1 MKNAINA
8 FSAWTV
14 RNWKSIW
21 LAYAV
26 VTLFFIVGLRGV
38 DIRTVFSDLL
48 PKDDPFVQVFLD
60 HPSFGNPLTMTVM
73 VKRRDGTIYNTETL
87 QKIWDLTRDI
97 DLAPG
102 VDHDTLISIT
112 TEKARYAEATP
123 FGIDNQPVMG
133 DKVPTTPEDLQELRR
148 RVQESP
154 NAKTFL
160 VSGDE
165 SAAVIQAT
173 FLEDKVDWGQAFSYV
188 QNLAEQAR
196 DENHEVH
203 LAGQPALI
211 GWVYLLQ
218 QQIWLIFLVTFAALI
233 VVLALYMRNL
243 VGVIGP
249 VVCSLVSAV
258 WGFGLVGWIHSPV
271 EPLLLVVPV
280 LLVARTFSHCVQYSE
295 RYYEILAQVRD
306 KKKAVEI
313 CMSVM
318 MVPSVFGVI
327 TDVLGIGLI
336 ALAPIPAMERF
347 ALFAG
352 WWALTII
359 PNGVILISLILLA
372 LPPPKGVEKLAGHG
386 GGVHAKIRDLLLVM
400 SRITYGRPA
409 RWTVLVF
416 VVLLAGAFYL
426 SQQIKIGNPVE
437 GSALLYPDSE
447 YNEAVRA
454 INRNFPGVNTLE
466 IVLEAKPGSGDPYR
480 VARTDEATLVR
491 TQLQALIEGSE
502 HPPRATLSFSDYM
515 MEANRLFAGGHPKW
529 LVMDPDL
536 QAVNAAG
543 AAVTMGSNPKNFSNV
558 VDFTFQNSTVSMW
571 YPDNKQETVDNAL
584 ATARKAV
591 ETVGV
596 DHREFT
602 VRLGTG
608 LIALQ
613 QAMNHVTERYHYSIF
628 LTLCGVIVVLSSL
641 VYRSLIGGILL
652 IIPVI
657 ASNTLL
663 FASMYV
669 AGVGLDIN
677 TLMVAA
683 VAVGVGIDYDI
694 YLMSRICEEYHA
706 HDGDWG
712 KTISASL
719 STTGK
724 AILFTAALVFVGL
737 IPWYFLSDLKFM
749 ADISVLLLLL
759 VTINMVMALVMLP
772 LLVWL
777 IKPRFVG
784 RKDLIVGEGYDLSDY
799 ISQDEAMERRIAQ
812 QVA

>member
-1 MKNAINA
+1 MKRAINA
-8 FSAWTV
+8 FSAWIV
-14 RNWKSIW
+14 RNWKLVW
-21 LAYAV
+21 LFYAA
-26 VTLFFIVGLRGV
+26 VTVFFVVGLRSV

-60 HPSFGNPLTMTVM
+60 HPNFGNPLTMTVM
-73 VKRRDGTIYNTETL
+73 VKRKEGTIYNTETL

-112 TEKARYAEATP
+112 TEKARYVEATP
-123 FGIDNQPVMG
+123 FGIENQPVMG
-133 DKVPTTPEDLQELRR
+133 DRVPTTPEELDELRR

-154 NAKTFL
+154 NTKTFL

-173 FLEDKVDWGQAFSYV
+173 FLEDKVDWGEAFAFV
-188 QNLAEQAR
+188 QDLVEKAR
-196 DENHEVH
+196 DEHHEVH

-218 QQIWLIFLVTFAALI
+218 QQIWVIFLVTFVALI
-233 VVLALYMRNL
+233 AVLALYMRNL
-243 VGVIGP
+243 VGVTGP
-249 VVCSLVSAV
+249 VVCSVVSAI
-258 WGFGLVGWIHSPV
+258 WGFGLVGWIHSSI

-280 LLVARTFSHCVQYSE
+280 LLLARSFSHCVQFTE
-295 RYYEILAQVRD
+295 RYYEILAHVGN

-327 TDVLGIGLI
+327 TDALGIGLI
-336 ALAPIPAMERF
+336 AMAPIPAMERF

-359 PNGVILISLILLA
+359 PNGVVLISLILLA
-372 LPPPKGVEKLAGHG
+372 MPSPKDIDKLAGHG
-386 GGVHAKIRDLLLVM
+386 VGLHAKIRDFLTSA

-409 RWTVLVF
+409 RWTMLVF
-416 VVLLAGAFYL
+416 GVGLAGAFYL
-426 SQQIKIGNPVE
+426 SLQIKIGNPVE

-466 IVLEAKPGSGDPYR
+466 VILEAKPGSGDPYR
-480 VARTDEATLVR
+480 VARTPDAAFTR

-529 LVMDPDL
+529 LAMDPDL

-558 VDFTFQNSTVSMW
+558 VDFTFQSSTVSMW
-571 YPDNKQETVDNAL
+571 YPDNKQETVDGAL
-584 ATARKAV
+584 AVARQAV
-591 ETVGV
+591 DTVGI
-596 DHREFT
+596 DHEEFT

-613 QAMNHVTERYHYSIF
+613 QAMNNVTERYHYSIF
-628 LTLCGVIVVLSSL
+628 ATLCVVIVILSSL
-641 VYRSLIGGILL
+641 VYRSLIGGLML

-657 ASNTLL
+657 AANTLL
-663 FASMYV
+663 FAAMYV

-694 YLMSRICEEYHA
+694 YLLSRICEEYHA

-712 KTISASL
+712 KTISTTL

-724 AILFTAALVFVGL
+724 AVLFTAALVFAGL
-737 IPWYFLSDLKFM
+737 MPWYFLTDLKFM
-749 ADISVLLLLL
+749 ADISVLLLIL
-759 VTINMVMALVMLP
+759 VMTNMVMALVGLP

-777 IKPRFVG
+777 IKPGFPA
-784 RKDLIVGEGYDLSDY
+784 RKDLIVGEGYDLKDFLSPD
-799 ISQDEAMERRIAQ
+799 DEMERRIAQ
-812 QVA
+812 QAA